1 MTGIQTHT
9 SGSQLPSLRGSGELA
24 QDRLHLSASGPSFRK
39 PVLVLPRGSCD
50 SHLHVIGPT
59 ARFPYA
65 SERSYTP
72 DDAPVERLRE
82 LHRLLG
88 IDRAVYVQPTV
99 HGFDNSAILDAVAR
113 DPSHGRGV
121 ALVPTNVADAELRR
135 LHAAGIRGVRFNFV
149 KHLGETPNTAAV
161 LRMAERI
168 ASLGWHVQLHFGSE
182 DLLLHR
188 QLLQQIQA
196 PFVIDHMG
204 RTVVADGLHQ
214 EAFVALLEVLADPRA
229 WVKLSGPD
237 RISTDLAKGGAFPYA
252 DVVPF
257 ARQLLAAAPDRAL
270 WGSDWPHSNVRELP
284 ADADLV
290 DLLAQY
296 GDEHVLQR
304 LLVANPARLYG
315 FV

>member
-1 MTGIQTHT
+1 MTGIKIHAGTPQ
-9 SGSQLPSLRGSGELA
+9 SLGLRGSDLLA
-24 QDRLHLSASGPSFRK
+24 RERLHLSASGPSFRK
-39 PVLVLPRGSCD
+39 PVLVLPPGSCD

-59 ARFPYA
+59 ARFPFA
-65 SERSYTP
+65 SGRSYTP

-82 LHRLLG
+82 LHYLLG

-99 HGFDNSAILDAVAR
+99 HGFDNSAMLDAVAR
-113 DPSHGRGV
+113 DPSNSRGV
-121 ALVPTNVADAELRR
+121 ALLPTDVADAELRR

-149 KHLGETPNTAAV
+149 KHLGETPDTVAV
-161 LRMAERI
+161 LRIAERI
-168 ASLGWHVQLHFGSE
+168 ESLGWHVQFHFGSE
-182 DLLLHR
+182 DLLVHR

-204 RTVVADGLHQ
+204 RTAVADGLHQ
-214 EAFVALLEVLADPRA
+214 EAFVALIEVLADPRA

-257 ARQLLAAAPDRAL
+257 ARKLLAAAPDRTL

-284 ADADLV
+284 VDADLV

-296 GDEHVLQR
+296 GDESVLQR
-304 LLVANPARLYG
+304 LLVANPARLYS